1 MSKPKAEEKTVS
13 EAIKNGSGDRKVW
26 ISKPRPLENTGA
38 KVSTVFYP
46 DTGETLIVQ
55 RTYNLVGGLDNKIDL
70 SKVLA
75 KKEND
80 VWEPGPNA
88 ANGYLDVEKNLAEDP
103 NYVSK
108 LNTSVKS
115 TIKAVYASK
124 NNGQLPTPNQITLI
138 ENGSQGPNDESK
150 EGTDDDVKEE
160 PTINDG
166 ITSVS
171 NTTDT
176 FAALSEQIKAESAS
190 VRSLDRLS
198 YPENFPE
205 NMDYILFEAKK
216 YGTKTFDSSTFG
228 FGTRSNE
235 GIGESVKLPIQ
246 PSISDGNSVG
256 WNEQTMNPA
265 QIAGA
270 DISISGI
277 TGGIEGFLNTLSN
290 KITTAQGAATDVE
303 AAIIAYFTQEA
314 TGAQILPK
322 LGGAIFN
329 PNTELLF
336 QGPQLRPFNFTFKL
350 SPRSD
355 TESERVK
362 KIIGFF
368 KRNMAAKTSNS
379 QLYLKAPNVFGIR
392 YYLNGQEDHPGINLI
407 KDCALQSCVVNY
419 TPQGS
424 YMAYED
430 GGMASYDISL
440 QFMELEPIYS
450 KDYDDDRAANHLIGY

>member
-1 MSKPKAEEKTVS
+1 MAEPAAKEITIDGKTAWVSKA
-13 EAIKNGSGDRKVW
+13 
-26 ISKPRPLENTGA
+26 RPLKNTGA
-38 KVSTVFYP
+38 KVSTVFFP
-46 DTGETLIVQ
+46 DTGRTLLVQ
-55 RTYNLVGGLDNKIDL
+55 RTYVAFGGLSNVDL
-70 SKVLA
+70 NRTLA
-75 KKEND
+75 EKKD
-80 VWEPGPNA
+80 GTWEPGPNA
-88 ANGYLDVEKNLAEDP
+88 ANGYLNVKKDLEEDSNYTSALNSSVE
-103 NYVSK
+103 
-108 LNTSVKS
+108 S
-115 TIKAVYASK
+115 TIKAVYAEK
-124 NNGQLPTPNQITLI
+124 NDGKLPTPNQITLI
-138 ENGSQGPNDESK
+138 SKGREVVNADEKDS
-150 EGTDDDVKEE
+150 EDNQDPDQQE
-160 PTINDG
+160 PATINDG
-166 ITSVS
+166 VS
-171 NTTDT
+171 GLTDVT
-176 FAALSEQIKAESAS
+176 DAFSALSEQIKAESAS

-205 NMDYILFEAKK
+205 NMDYIIFESKS

-228 FGTRSNE
+228 FGSRTNE
-235 GIGESVKLPIQ
+235 SIGESIKLPIQ

-270 DISISGI
+270 DLAIGGI
-277 TGGIEGFLNTLSN
+277 TGGAEGFINSLSN
-290 KITTAQGAATDVE
+290 KIAAGQGASTDVE
-303 AAIIAYFTQEA
+303 AAIIAYFTQQA

-322 LGGAIFN
+322 LGGAVFN

-350 SPRSD
+350 TPRSD

-424 YMAYED
+424 YMAYKD

-440 QFMELEPIYS
+440 QFMELEPVYS